1 MILTTEKTMATRSNA
16 ADTNRTYTLRADV
29 YTAKNGTFEA
39 IRNGQVFSKDGSQQL
54 AWFSTGVTEPLNISF
69 ASTTL
74 SAEEEN
80 AVISDIQSFIATEKG
95 GAANET
101 EG

>member
-39 IRNGQVFSKDGSQQL
+39 IRNGQVFSKVENQHL
-54 AWFSTGVTEPLNISF
+54 ASFSTGVTEPLNITF

-74 SAEEEN
+74 SAEEES
-80 AVISDIQSFIATEKG
+80 AVISDIQSFIAVAKNG
-95 GAANET
+95 DET

>member
-1 MILTTEKTMATRSNA
+1 MILTTEKTMTTRSNA

-29 YTAKNGTFEA
+29 YAAKNGAFEA

-54 AWFSTGVTEPLNISF
+54 AWFSTGVTEPLSISF

-74 SAEEEN
+74 SAEEES
-80 AVISDIQSFIATEKG
+80 AVISDIQSFIAVAKNG
-95 GAANET
+95 DET

>member
-1 MILTTEKTMATRSNA
+1 MNLTTEKTMATRGNA
-16 ADTNRTYTLRADV
+16 TDTNRTYTLRADV

-39 IRNGQVFSKDGSQQL
+39 IRNGQVFTKDGSQHL

-74 SAEEEN
+74 TTEEEC
-80 AVISDIQSFIATEKG
+80 AVISDIQSFIAVAKAG
-95 GAANET
+95 NET

>member
-54 AWFSTGVTEPLNISF
+54 AWFSTGVTEPLSISF
-69 ASTTL
+69 TSTTPTT
-74 SAEEEN
+74 EEES
-80 AVISDIQSFIATEKG
+80 AVISDIQSFIAVAKNG
-95 GAANET
+95 DET

>member
-29 YTAKNGTFEA
+29 YAAKNGTFEA
-39 IRNGQVFSKDGSQQL
+39 IRNGQVFSKDGSQHL

-69 ASTTL
+69 TSTTPTT
-74 SAEEEN
+74 EEEC
-80 AVISDIQSFIATEKG
+80 AVISDIQSFIAVAKNG
-95 GAANET
+95 DET
-101 EG
+101 DNA